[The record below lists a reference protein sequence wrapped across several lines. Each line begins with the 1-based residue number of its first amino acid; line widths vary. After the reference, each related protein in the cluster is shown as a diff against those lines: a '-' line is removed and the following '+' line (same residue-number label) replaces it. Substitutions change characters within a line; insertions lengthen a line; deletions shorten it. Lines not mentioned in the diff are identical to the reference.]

1 MWIRNYIK
9 NDYCLI
15 NVIFKFVDFLILC
28 RNQHFKEFFQ
38 YIYIYITVNNYK
50 IMFSVISLFW
60 FLVAFF
66 LSSKN
71 LKEYLAK
78 Y

>member
-1 MWIRNYIK
+1 MWIRNYMIK
-9 NDYCLI
+9 NDYYLI

-38 YIYIYITVNNYK
+38 YIYITVNNYK

-60 FLVAFF
+60 FLVALF